1 MRKALLIL
9 TFITLTFRINAQEI
23 EWQNTIGGSLTDYLY
38 NIKVCVGGGYICG
51 GSSESNISGDKTQN
65 AIGEADYWVVRLD
78 SSGNIQWQKTIGGNG
93 IDNIST
99 ILQTSDGGFVCGGW
113 SDSNISGDKT
123 ENSQGGSDYWIVK
136 LDMNGIIQWQN
147 TIGGNGLD
155 FLNSI
160 EQTSDGGYICGGSSN
175 SGISGD
181 KSENT
186 NGLDDYWIVK
196 IDSLGNIQWENT
208 VGGLMVDRLNAIQQ
222 TFDGGYI
229 CGGTSDSDISG
240 DKLENSRGIDDFWV
254 IKLDMNGSLQWQK
267 TIGGNDY
274 DLLHCLRQTMDGGY
288 ICGGESISSSSGE
301 KSENS
306 QGGYDF
312 WVVKLDT
319 AGNIQWQNT
328 IGGDGFDGLQS
339 IKSTNNGGYICGGMS
354 SSNIS
359 GDKFENSIGGLD
371 YWVVKLDNA
380 GQLEWQN
387 TIGGLDN
394 DWLNLV
400 ESTSASEYICG
411 GWSESNIS
419 GDKTENSNGYS
430 DYWIV
435 KITNNYNL
443 IHGKTYADL
452 NSNQTQEPS
461 EPSIPYLKITENNS
475 NRFTFSQSNGFYS
488 LAVVDSGNFEVAP
501 DYLNL
506 YNPVPLT
513 HTGNF
518 SSFQQ
523 VDSLN
528 DFAFQPSGTFNDL
541 CISISPLGNFRSGF
555 NANYALNY
563 SNLGTT
569 TLIPTIVFYP
579 DNNVSFVSASITPTT
594 ITPDSVV
601 FVLGTMNPFQNGQ
614 ITITVNVN
622 TGLPIGTLINSGAM
636 ILTITN
642 DANPGCNSSYW
653 EVFTIGSYD
662 PNDIIVN
669 REFIYDYEMPAPPEL
684 EYIIDI
690 RIPATILHLPLK
702 F

>member
-9 TFITLTFRINAQEI
+9 TLLPLTFRINAQEI
-23 EWQNTIGGSLTDYLY
+23 EWQNTIGGSLTDFLY
-38 NIKVCVGGGYICG
+38 NVKACVDGGYICG
-51 GSSESNISGDKTQN
+51 GSSESNISGDKSQN
-65 AIGEADYWVVRLD
+65 AIGEADYWIVKLD

-99 ILQTSDGGFVCGGW
+99 ILQTGDGGFVCGGW

-147 TIGGNGLD
+147 TIGGKGLD
-155 FLNSI
+155 FLNSL

-229 CGGTSDSDISG
+229 CGGTSESDISG

-274 DLLHCLRQTMDGGY
+274 DLLHSLRQTVDGGY
-288 ICGGESISSSSGE
+288 ICGGESISNSSGE

-306 QGGYDF
+306 QGGYDY

-339 IKSTNNGGYICGGMS
+339 IKSTNGGGFICGGMS

-400 ESTSASEYICG
+400 ESTSTSEYICG

-419 GDKTENSNGYS
+419 GDKT
-430 DYWIV
+430 
-435 KITNNYNL
+435 
-443 IHGKTYADL
+443 
-452 NSNQTQEPS
+452 
-461 EPSIPYLKITENNS
+461 
-475 NRFTFSQSNGFYS
+475 
-488 LAVVDSGNFEVAP
+488 
-501 DYLNL
+501 
-506 YNPVPLT
+506 
-513 HTGNF
+513 
-518 SSFQQ
+518 
-523 VDSLN
+523 
-528 DFAFQPSGTFNDL
+528 
-541 CISISPLGNFRSGF
+541 
-555 NANYALNY
+555 
-563 SNLGTT
+563 
-569 TLIPTIVFYP
+569 
-579 DNNVSFVSASITPTT
+579 
-594 ITPDSVV
+594 
-601 FVLGTMNPFQNGQ
+601 
-614 ITITVNVN
+614 
-622 TGLPIGTLINSGAM
+622 
-636 ILTITN
+636 
-642 DANPGCNSSYW
+642 
-653 EVFTIGSYD
+653 
-662 PNDIIVN
+662 
-669 REFIYDYEMPAPPEL
+669 
-684 EYIIDI
+684 
-690 RIPATILHLPLK
+690 
-702 F
+702 